1 MWDGACN
8 ISKCIPIALKR
19 NLQRAPDDG
28 LVRIPLK
35 WLRRCVVKSLQNAK
49 VLELIWEQAQSNKQ
63 QDQFQ
68 TPNNSS
74 SSRSP
79 LEPLQFQVRACL
91 NRQPRTLMQ
100 DIDKKVEV

>member
-1 MWDGACN
+1 VWDEAC
-8 ISKCIPIALKR
+8 IFKCIPIVFKR

-35 WLRRCVVKSLQNAK
+35 WLRRCVVKSLQNAR

-74 SSRSP
+74 SRSS

-91 NRQPRTLMQ
+91 NRQPRTPMH
-100 DIDKKVEV
+100 DIDQKVEV

>member
-1 MWDGACN
+1 MWDGACS
-8 ISKCIPIALKR
+8 IFKCIPIALKR
-19 NLQRAPDDG
+19 NLQRAPNDG

-35 WLRRCVVKSLQNAK
+35 WLRRCVVKSLQNAR

-63 QDQFQ
+63 QDHFQ
-68 TPNNSS
+68 TPNS

-79 LEPLQFQVRACL
+79 LERLQFQVRACL

-100 DIDKKVEV
+100 DIDQKVEV